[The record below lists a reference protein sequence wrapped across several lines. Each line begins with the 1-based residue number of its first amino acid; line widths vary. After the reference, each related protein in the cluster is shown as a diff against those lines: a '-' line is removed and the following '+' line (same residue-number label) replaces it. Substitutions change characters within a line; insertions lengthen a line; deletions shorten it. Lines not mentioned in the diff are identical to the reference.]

1 MAVGSNG
8 LFAKQPIVVCVAAD
22 PEPHEAVRRFDGERT
37 VVTSDPSGPKAP
49 NLLELKRGISRILLE
64 TLVRLIGE
72 CLHL

>member
-1 MAVGSNG
+1 MTAGSNG

-22 PEPHEAVRRFDGERT
+22 PEPHEAVSRFDRERAI
-37 VVTSDPSGPKAP
+37 VTPDPSGPEAS

>member
-1 MAVGSNG
+1 M
-8 LFAKQPIVVCVAAD
+8 FAKRPIVVCVVAD
-22 PEPHEAVRRFDGERT
+22 PEPHEAVRRFDCERT

-49 NLLELKRGISRILLE
+49 NLLELKRRISRIVLE